1 MRAKGIYIQ
10 LAALLAYLVAS
21 LAAAYA
27 QTIEEKAQLCS
38 ACHGENGV
46 PPAQQFPVPVIWG
59 QNLGY
64 LFFQLRDFK
73 SGARKNDQMTPIAQS
88 LEQSDLMPLAQYFSK
103 KPWPNLQQPRP
114 SADVL
119 TRAQRANNSVVCT
132 SCHQEGIQGRGHTA
146 ASCRAAP
153 RVPGKDDARFPQR
166 RPRQQSRHVG
176 PDEGDHRGG
185 HRGPRRVSRGAVSR
199 PEAGMRQGR
208 CVAWVARRSLRSGYE
223 FLASKL
229 RQTRTPLLGMAA
241 ERMGRWHASVVMARQ
256 GVAFAPESEHAAG
269 ILKCPLSANGRSCH
283 QRNCWGLARRPLG
296 TMNVRKRSCS
306 TLCPV
311 LLGVMILR

>member
-46 PPAQQFPVPVIWG
+46 PPAQQFPMPVIWG

-73 SGARKNDQMTPIAQS
+73 SGARKNDQ
-88 LEQSDLMPLAQYFSK
+88 MPLAQYFSK

-132 SCHQEGIQGRGHTA
+132 SCHQEGFKGEGTQPRLAGQLHAYLERTMLDFRTGARGNNPGMSDLMKAITEEDISALA
-146 ASCRAAP
+146 AYLAA
-153 RVPGKDDARFPQR
+153 
-166 RPRQQSRHVG
+166 
-176 PDEGDHRGG
+176 
-185 HRGPRRVSRGAVSR
+185 
-199 PEAGMRQGR
+199 
-208 CVAWVARRSLRSGYE
+208 L
-223 FLASKL
+223 
-229 RQTRTPLLGMAA
+229 
-241 ERMGRWHASVVMARQ
+241 
-256 GVAFAPESEHAAG
+256 
-269 ILKCPLSANGRSCH
+269 
-283 QRNCWGLARRPLG
+283 
-296 TMNVRKRSCS
+296 
-306 TLCPV
+306 
-311 LLGVMILR
+311 